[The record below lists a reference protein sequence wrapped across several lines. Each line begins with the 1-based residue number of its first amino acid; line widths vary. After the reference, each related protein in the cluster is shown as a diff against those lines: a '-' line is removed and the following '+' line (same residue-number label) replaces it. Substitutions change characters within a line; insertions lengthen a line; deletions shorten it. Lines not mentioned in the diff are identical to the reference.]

1 MLGKKFDA
9 VECSGV
15 REEISQA
22 WKDPPV
28 QYKHILSEANDI
40 APSFSNQRKTKCSD
54 NSAGKGVGS
63 YVETVL
69 LLSCRLVS
77 QVTAFETS
85 AIYVLASSLALA
97 WGKSVDSLGSKTQ
110 EQGKNLL

>member
-1 MLGKKFDA
+1 MVSPHPRRCFSNHSQSIFKMLGKKFDA

-40 APSFSNQRKTKCSD
+40 APSFSN
-54 NSAGKGVGS
+54 
-63 YVETVL
+63 
-69 LLSCRLVS
+69 
-77 QVTAFETS
+77 
-85 AIYVLASSLALA
+85 
-97 WGKSVDSLGSKTQ
+97 
-110 EQGKNLL
+110 

>member
-40 APSFSNQRKTKCSD
+40 APSFSHQRKTKCSD